1 MFNDGE
7 LVHDFGARIGRV
19 TNRLAILGF
28 KYKEEEIMRWFPLA
42 LLPKFEQIAASIEML
57 LDLETIMVDEL
68 IGRLKPSEERIN
80 CNGGNTI
87 ASQNLAEDE
96 LMGTTIIMLEGVRQ

>member
-1 MFNDGE
+1 
-7 LVHDFGARIGRV
+7 
-19 TNRLAILGF
+19 
-28 KYKEEEIMRWFPLA
+28 MRWFPLA
-42 LLPKFEQIAASIEML
+42 LLPKFEQIATSIEML